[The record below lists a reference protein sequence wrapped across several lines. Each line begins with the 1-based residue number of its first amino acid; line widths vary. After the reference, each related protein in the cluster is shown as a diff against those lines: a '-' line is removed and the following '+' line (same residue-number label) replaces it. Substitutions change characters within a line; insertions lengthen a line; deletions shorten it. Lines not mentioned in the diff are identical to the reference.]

1 MLVVCLV
8 GLIGYGILYSAGGG
22 AHTPWAWR
30 HGVRLGMG
38 ISAMLVVAVIDLR
51 WWFRCAYALYAAALL
66 GLIAVD
72 LAGQTAMG
80 AQRWLDLGVFQLQPS
95 EVMKI
100 ALVMALARY
109 FHAHLEDAAR
119 RCIWSRRPCWP

>member
-1 MLVVCLV
+1 
-8 GLIGYGILYSAGGG
+8 
-22 AHTPWAWR
+22 
-30 HGVRLGMG
+30 
-38 ISAMLVVAVIDLR
+38 MLVVAVIDLR

-100 ALVMALARY
+100 ALIMALARY
-109 FHAHLEDAAR
+109 FHGAYLEDAAR
-119 RCIWSRRPCWP
+119 PCI